1 MTADQRLL
9 RRLVYEAVA
18 RRPRTGRAIYESVDA
33 VYGSLPERRFWRVL
47 SKLVASGAV
56 KRTGTLHKDSE
67 YERPSNK

>member
-1 MTADQRLL
+1 VTADQSFL
-9 RRLVYEAVA
+9 RRLVLEAVG
-18 RRPRTGRAIYESVDA
+18 RRPRTGSDLYEEVNGI
-33 VYGSLPERRFWRVL
+33 YGSLPERRFWRVL